1 MFTAKIILPAAI
13 LALRLGSPEIPAPVQ
28 VQLSLQTEIAEIA
41 LQHLRDEVEQIF
53 SPAGICFDW
62 SRVGREAL
70 VRVVLEARPQKKV
83 IAGCSRGRHDHRLA
97 VALPT
102 QRMLV
107 LWTEQVARASAGDW
121 DNPGPPKLPDEVL
134 GRALGRV
141 LAHELGHIFLRHRKH
156 RSTGLMKPSFKHRD
170 FSSRDRRSLSLT
182 PEDIGHMRK
191 GVMILL
197 AGNGPES
204 RPNPII

>member
-97 VALPT
+97 VALPA
-102 QRMLV
+102 QQMLV
-107 LWTEQVARASAGDW
+107 LWTEQAARAAAGNW
-121 DNPGPPKLPDEVL
+121 DSPRPPKLPDEVL
-134 GRALGRV
+134 GRALGRI

-170 FSSRDRRSLSLT
+170 LSSRSRQGLRLS
-182 PEDIGHMRK
+182 PEDIGQMRK
-191 GVMILL
+191 GIRILL
-197 AGNGPES
+197 DG
-204 RPNPII
+204 